1 VDAVTGPLKVATAA
15 LEAVA
20 RQLAG
25 WSDEL
30 SDGVVHE
37 WQPPVAQ
44 PTGQATVDVTAAANH
59 VMSEASAN
67 LLLFAD
73 DVASAARTYAATD
86 SEEAR
91 HVDATMQPPK

>member
-1 VDAVTGPLKVATAA
+1 VTGPLKVDTEA

-20 RQLAG
+20 RELG
-25 WSDEL
+25 GL
-30 SDGVVHE
+30 SDQLSDGGVVHE

-59 VMSEASAN
+59 VVGKCAAN

-73 DVASAARTYAATD
+73 DVARAARFYAATD

-91 HVDATMQPPK
+91 HVDATMQPPR